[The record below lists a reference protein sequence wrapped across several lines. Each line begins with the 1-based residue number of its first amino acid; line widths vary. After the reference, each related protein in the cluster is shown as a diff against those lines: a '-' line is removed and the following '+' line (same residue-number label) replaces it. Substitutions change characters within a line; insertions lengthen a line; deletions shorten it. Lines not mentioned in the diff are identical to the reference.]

1 MGFTR
6 SSTKERSSVLSRK
19 PSQRRAPGRAKEK
32 EKEKAKAKARARTDR
47 SRKEEERAEELSLGA
62 VAAEEAAGAEGEVG
76 EEHEAV
82 AVSLQPTPFLLD
94 LEDSITVGGIEPARW
109 TSPLLRFVR
118 GRVR

>member
-1 MGFTR
+1 MG
-6 SSTKERSSVLSRK
+6 STKSSIRERSSVLSRR
-19 PSQRRAPGRAKEK
+19 PSQRRAQGKAE